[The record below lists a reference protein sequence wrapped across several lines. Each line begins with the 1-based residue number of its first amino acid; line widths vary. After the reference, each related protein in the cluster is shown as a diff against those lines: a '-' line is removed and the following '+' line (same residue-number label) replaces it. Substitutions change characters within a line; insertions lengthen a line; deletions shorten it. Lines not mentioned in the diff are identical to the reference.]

1 MHVES
6 RARPSD
12 HFWRRQQADKMRL
25 LFRTSAVRFV
35 LRIAILLVA
44 GLPPAVSWAA
54 DPLPRSVLILDQS
67 DRDSAWYAAFSP
79 AFRSTLNAASPAPV
93 AVYAEHL
100 DLSRFRSAQ
109 HDEVLR
115 AYLRNKF
122 RGRPIGV
129 LVVQGSAALEFVMR
143 ARAEL
148 WPEVPVVFA
157 AVDEESAAR
166 LNLPP
171 DMTGTIYQLPFH
183 NTVTAAQALVPN
195 LKRIALVGDPWERQA
210 VRRHYQ
216 QDIPAF
222 AAQFEFIDLIGLP
235 MTEIRKR
242 VAALPDDTAIVY
254 TSVTL
259 DGAGSTF
266 IPNEGL
272 AAFADLANR
281 PIVVDADTNIGHGGT
296 GGFVGTPV
304 PIAQATARLALRVL
318 DGENAS
324 TIPVIRGDFTRPVFD
339 WRQLQRFG
347 ISETS
352 LPAGSEIRF
361 RPPGLWDQY
370 RWQAITALAV
380 VLFQA
385 ALIAWLLLERRR
397 RQSAQLESRRRLLE
411 VIHLNRTA
419 TAGALSAS
427 VAHELNQPL
436 GAILSNAEAAEVL
449 LSKDPPD
456 LHLLKDILAD
466 IRRDDQR
473 AGEII
478 RHLRGLLKKGEIEL
492 HKFDLNDAIDD
503 AVHILEPEATKR
515 GVVLSAAPG
524 QAACPVRADQVHVQQ
539 VLLNLAANGMDAML
553 GCAPGKR
560 RLEIRTALNG
570 GSQVEVS
577 VADSGTGIPKDQLND
592 IFETFYTTKPQGTG
606 LGLSIARTLVETY
619 GGKIWA
625 ENRSGG
631 GAVFRF
637 TLPLAEPRPA

>member
-1 MHVES
+1 ML
-6 RARPSD
+6 AR
-12 HFWRRQQADKMRL
+12 L
-25 LFRTSAVRFV
+25 V
-35 LRIAILLVA
+35 LRLAVTVMA
-44 GLPPAVSWAA
+44 GLPSAVSRAA
-54 DPLPRSVLILDQS
+54 DPLPRSVLVLDQS
-67 DRDSAWYAAFSP
+67 AADSAWYAAFAP
-79 AFRSTLNAASPAPV
+79 VFRSTLRAGSAAHVSIHE
-93 AVYAEHL
+93 EHL
-100 DLSRFRSAQ
+100 DLSRFGGQR
-109 HDEVLR
+109 HDDLLR
-115 AYLRNKF
+115 NYLRDKF
-122 RGRPIGV
+122 RDRPIDV
-129 LVVQGSAALEFVMR
+129 LVAQGSSSLEFVLR
-143 ARAEL
+143 SRGEL
-148 WPEVPVVFA
+148 WPGVPVVFA
-157 AVDEESAAR
+157 GVDEETGRRSTF
-166 LNLPP
+166 PS
-171 DMTGTIYQLPFH
+171 DVTGTLYQRTFRSA
-183 NTVTAAQALVPN
+183 VTTAGLLVPN
-195 LKRIALVGDPWERQA
+195 LKRIALVGDSWERQA
-210 VRRHYQ
+210 VRRHYK
-216 QDIPAF
+216 DEIPAF
-222 AAQFEFIDLIGLP
+222 AGQFEFIDLIGLP
-235 MTEIRKR
+235 MSEIRKR
-242 VAALPDDTAIVY
+242 VAVLPDDTAIIY

-272 AAFADLANR
+272 AAFADVANR

-296 GGFVGTPV
+296 GGFVATPV

-324 TIPVIRGDFTRPVFD
+324 TIPVIRDDFTRPVFD

-385 ALIAWLLLERRR
+385 ALIAWLLFERRR

-449 LSKDPPD
+449 LAKDPPD

-473 AGEII
+473 AGDII
-478 RHLRGLLKKGEIEL
+478 RHLRGLLKKDGIEL
-492 HKFDLNDAIDD
+492 QKFDLNDTIDD
-503 AVHILEPEATKR
+503 AVHILEPEAMKR

-637 TLPLAEPRPA
+637 TLPLAGPRPA